1 MTQNSV
7 TGSMLGRRIDCAL
20 GKRPCDVKLTNLR
33 LLDVMNG
40 RIVENAEIFI
50 DDGRIVDAGAECSAT
65 AKTVIDCR
73 GGTAVPGLIDAH
85 VHVESS
91 LVTPVHF
98 ARMVAPFGTT
108 TLVADPHEIAN
119 VLGTDGIR
127 FMLDEG
133 EKAEIDI
140 TYMLPSCVPSTPFET
155 AGARLTSADLAPF
168 LGNDAVGGLAELM
181 NVPGVLAKDPDLLA
195 KAASALN
202 VGKRVDGHSPL
213 FEKAALSA
221 YAACGVTSDHEAS
234 TAKELS
240 DRLSRGMTVLM
251 REGSAAQNVAALAK
265 AVTPYNSRYLCLC
278 TDDSAPDDVL
288 ERGHINYVIRR
299 AVECGIDP
307 IEAIRMATVNT
318 AQHFGFRDKGVIAP
332 SYIADIAVFEDLKTF
347 KVSMCFKNGKLVAE
361 NGRMTTPEP
370 ALKLPERV
378 GSCVRIKPVTPETLT
393 LTAASGKARVIG
405 LTRRNL
411 ITESLVETVK
421 TREDGTIDCSD
432 NPGLVKLVVV
442 ERHHASG
449 KVGVGLLRGFVAE
462 GEKLNGAVASTV
474 AHDSHNIV
482 VAGDNDADIL
492 AAISAVETMQGGFV
506 LVRDG
511 KVVQSVKLEVAGLMS
526 SAGPEK
532 TAKAKRSLINAA
544 HEVFH
549 IPRSVHPTMSLSF
562 LSLAVIPHLRVTDLG
577 LFDVDAFAL
586 TTIEPKA

>member
-155 AGARLTSADLAPF
+155 AGARLTSEDLAPF

-288 ERGHINYVIRR
+288 ERGNINYVIRR

-421 TREDGTIDCSD
+421 TREDGTIDCAD

-449 KVGVGLLRGFVAE
+449 KAGVGLLRGFVAE

-482 VAGDNDADIL
+482 VAGDNEADML
-492 AAISAVETMQGGFV
+492 VAVSEVEKRQGGIV
-506 LVRDG
+506 MVSEGRVIAELPLPVG
-511 KVVQSVKLEVAGLMS
+511 GLMS
-526 SAGPEK
+526 ERPAEEVSARLNELL
-532 TAKAKRSLINAA
+532 ALASS
-544 HEVFH
+544 HYH
-549 IPRSVHPTMSLSF
+549 IWEGADAFMTLSF
-562 LSLAVIPHLRVTDLG
+562 LALPVIPSLKITARG
-577 LFDVDAFAL
+577 LFDVDRFTFVDVDAAR
-586 TTIEPKA
+586 